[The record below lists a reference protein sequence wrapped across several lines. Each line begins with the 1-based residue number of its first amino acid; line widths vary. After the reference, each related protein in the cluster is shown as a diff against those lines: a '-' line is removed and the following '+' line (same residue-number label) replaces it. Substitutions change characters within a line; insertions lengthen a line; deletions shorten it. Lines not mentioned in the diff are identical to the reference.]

1 MNEFKEFLTS
11 SEMII
16 VGIIAAVG
24 CFLGLIVYI
33 FDKTYYKRKQ
43 RHNTKE
49 LNNLVEDVS
58 KEMEKEE
65 IKPVAVSTINND
77 LVNQPKVTT
86 IEEALSVAES
96 IEDKSTVSVVEE
108 VAPAVEN
115 PKEEAVEVVEQMSND
130 IHEENIDIIDDNFVE
145 EDIEEQN
152 DVYEKAEEKP
162 LVIPI
167 EEYEASKS
175 IEDIY
180 SEVKEKVESLEN
192 APVEEKLEYTDIE
205 PNKEEAIAE
214 LKKVTENLIK
224 KEENKLDPENIELT
238 KFEEEQ
244 EENAI
249 ISMDELLR
257 KSNELYEK
265 NEVTQYED
273 EGNEPI
279 SLQDL
284 ELRMNNIKSE
294 MMTIEEEE
302 RKEEAL
308 TIETNTNDTQPIYNL
323 KQPDTTMKSPK
334 MVLDDFNTIGKSDKI
349 YRDDIVFKSSPI
361 ISPIFGIEEN
371 VPSNDMMLENTANY
385 DKFDAEIKKTN
396 EFIVTLKELQEKLD

>member
-1 MNEFKEFLTS
+1 MNEFIEFLTS

-16 VGIIAAVG
+16 VGVIAAVG
-24 CFLGLIVYI
+24 CFLGLIVFI
-33 FDKTYYKRKQ
+33 FEKTYYKRKQ

-58 KEMEKEE
+58 KEMEKEQIIE
-65 IKPVAVSTINND
+65 KVDNSISNVENE
-77 LVNQPKVTT
+77 KVTT

-96 IEDKSTVSVVEE
+96 IEEKIEDSAIIEKPKCDELIEVLEPVSEISHEEEKIENIINSSAKEE
-108 VAPAVEN
+108 VC
-115 PKEEAVEVVEQMSND
+115 
-130 IHEENIDIIDDNFVE
+130 IDNTNTNVS
-145 EDIEEQN
+145 
-152 DVYEKAEEKP
+152 EEKP

-167 EEYEASKS
+167 EEFEASKS

-180 SEVKEKVESLEN
+180 SEVKEEVESLEKN
-192 APVEEKLEYTDIE
+192 STEELKYTDIE

-214 LKKVTENLIK
+214 LKKVTENLLK
-224 KEENKLDPENIELT
+224 KEEQEKLEPENIELT

-265 NEVTQYED
+265 NEVKQYED

-284 ELRMNNIKSE
+284 EARMNNIKSE
-294 MMTIEEEE
+294 IEAIEVEDKKDNSIVENITNNIPVYEVKEPEQTI
-302 RKEEAL
+302 
-308 TIETNTNDTQPIYNL
+308 
-323 KQPDTTMKSPK
+323 KSNK
-334 MVLDDFNTIGKSDKI
+334 VVLDDFNTIDKSDKV

-361 ISPIFGIEEN
+361 ISPIFGIEDN
-371 VPSNDMMLENTANY
+371 HPSNDMMLENTANY
-385 DKFDAEIKKTN
+385 DKFDEEIKKTN

>member
-1 MNEFKEFLTS
+1 MNEFIEFLTS

-16 VGIIAAVG
+16 VGVIAAVG
-24 CFLGLIVYI
+24 CFLGLIVFI
-33 FDKTYYKRKQ
+33 FEKTYYKRKQ

-58 KEMEKEE
+58 EEMEKEQIME
-65 IKPVAVSTINND
+65 KVDNSISNVENE
-77 LVNQPKVTT
+77 KVTT

-96 IEDKSTVSVVEE
+96 IEEKIEDSAIIEKPKCDELIEVLEPVSEISHEEEKIENNNNSSAKEE
-108 VAPAVEN
+108 VC
-115 PKEEAVEVVEQMSND
+115 
-130 IHEENIDIIDDNFVE
+130 IDNTNTNVS
-145 EDIEEQN
+145 
-152 DVYEKAEEKP
+152 EEKP

-167 EEYEASKS
+167 EEFEASKS

-180 SEVKEKVESLEN
+180 SEVKEEVESLEKN
-192 APVEEKLEYTDIE
+192 STEELKYTDIE

-214 LKKVTENLIK
+214 LKKVTENLLK
-224 KEENKLDPENIELT
+224 KEEQEKLEPENIELT

-265 NEVTQYED
+265 NEVKQYED

-284 ELRMNNIKSE
+284 EARMNNIKSE
-294 MMTIEEEE
+294 IE
-302 RKEEAL
+302 A
-308 TIETNTNDTQPIYNL
+308 IEVEDKKDNSIVENITNNIPIYEV
-323 KQPDTTMKSPK
+323 KEPEQIIKSNK
-334 MVLDDFNTIGKSDKI
+334 VVLDDFNTIDKSDKV

-361 ISPIFGIEEN
+361 ISPIFGIEDN
-371 VPSNDMMLENTANY
+371 HPSNDMMLENTANY
-385 DKFDAEIKKTN
+385 DKFDEEIKKTN

>member
-1 MNEFKEFLTS
+1 MNEFIEFLTS

-16 VGIIAAVG
+16 VGVIAAVG
-24 CFLGLIVYI
+24 CFLGLIVFI
-33 FDKTYYKRKQ
+33 FEKTYYKRKQ

-58 KEMEKEE
+58 KEMEKEQIME
-65 IKPVAVSTINND
+65 KVDNSISNVENE
-77 LVNQPKVTT
+77 KVTT

-96 IEDKSTVSVVEE
+96 IEEKIEDSAIIEKPKCDELIEVLEPVSEISHEEEKIENNNNSSAKEE
-108 VAPAVEN
+108 VC
-115 PKEEAVEVVEQMSND
+115 
-130 IHEENIDIIDDNFVE
+130 IDNTNTNVS
-145 EDIEEQN
+145 
-152 DVYEKAEEKP
+152 EEKP

-167 EEYEASKS
+167 EEFEASKS

-180 SEVKEKVESLEN
+180 SEVKEEVESLEKN
-192 APVEEKLEYTDIE
+192 STEELKYTDIE

-214 LKKVTENLIK
+214 LKKVTENLLK
-224 KEENKLDPENIELT
+224 KEEQEKLEPENIELT

-265 NEVTQYED
+265 NEVKQYED

-284 ELRMNNIKSE
+284 EARMNNIKSE
-294 MMTIEEEE
+294 IEAIEVEDKKDNSILENVTNNIPVYEVKEPEQTI
-302 RKEEAL
+302 
-308 TIETNTNDTQPIYNL
+308 
-323 KQPDTTMKSPK
+323 KSNK
-334 MVLDDFNTIGKSDKI
+334 VVLDDFNTIDKSDKV

-361 ISPIFGIEEN
+361 ISPIFGIEDN
-371 VPSNDMMLENTANY
+371 HPSNDMMLENTANY
-385 DKFDAEIKKTN
+385 DKFDEEIKKTN

>member
-1 MNEFKEFLTS
+1 MSEFKEFLTS

-16 VGIIAAVG
+16 VGVIAAIG

-49 LNNLVEDVS
+49 LNNIVEDVA

-65 IKPVAVSTINND
+65 IKEVPVTN
-77 LVNQPKVTT
+77 VNTPKVTT

-96 IEDKSTVSVVEE
+96 LEPT
-108 VAPAVEN
+108 
-115 PKEEAVEVVEQMSND
+115 VEVVEKEEPIIDTKEEVVSAIEEISND
-130 IHEENIDIIDDNFVE
+130 SVNETIDVIDDDFAL
-145 EDIEEQN
+145 EDEIIEE
-152 DVYEKAEEKP
+152 VEEKP

-167 EEYEASKS
+167 EEYEATKS

-180 SEVKEKVESLEN
+180 TEVKEKVESLE
-192 APVEEKLEYTDIE
+192 VEPADEQLKYTDIE

-224 KEENKLDPENIELT
+224 KEEEKELELENIELT

-294 MMTIEEEE
+294 MMAIEEEE
-302 RKEEAL
+302 QKEESITTTVEEL
-308 TIETNTNDTQPIYNL
+308 PIYDL
-323 KQPDTTMKSPK
+323 KQPDAAMKKPK
-334 MVLDDFNTIGKSDKI
+334 VVLDDFDTISKSDKI

-361 ISPIFGIEEN
+361 ISPIFGIEDN
-371 VPSNDMMLENTANY
+371 VSSNDMMFENTANY

>member
-1 MNEFKEFLTS
+1 MNEFIEFLTS

-16 VGIIAAVG
+16 VGVIAAVG
-24 CFLGLIVYI
+24 CFLGLIVFI
-33 FDKTYYKRKQ
+33 FEKTYYKRKQ

-58 KEMEKEE
+58 KEMEKEQIIE
-65 IKPVAVSTINND
+65 KVDNSISNVENE
-77 LVNQPKVTT
+77 KVTT

-96 IEDKSTVSVVEE
+96 IEEKIEDSAIIEKPKCDELIEVLEPVSEISHEEEKIENNNNSSAKEE
-108 VAPAVEN
+108 VC
-115 PKEEAVEVVEQMSND
+115 
-130 IHEENIDIIDDNFVE
+130 IDNTNTNVS
-145 EDIEEQN
+145 
-152 DVYEKAEEKP
+152 EEKP

-167 EEYEASKS
+167 EEFEASKS

-180 SEVKEKVESLEN
+180 SEVKEEVESLEN
-192 APVEEKLEYTDIE
+192 NSTEELKYTDIE

-214 LKKVTENLIK
+214 LKKVTENLLK
-224 KEENKLDPENIELT
+224 KEEQEKLEPENIELT

-265 NEVTQYED
+265 NEVKQYED

-284 ELRMNNIKSE
+284 EARMNNIKSE
-294 MMTIEEEE
+294 IE
-302 RKEEAL
+302 A
-308 TIETNTNDTQPIYNL
+308 IEVEDKKDNSIVENITDNIPIYEV
-323 KQPDTTMKSPK
+323 KEPEQTIKSNK
-334 MVLDDFNTIGKSDKI
+334 VVLDDFNTIDKSDKV

-361 ISPIFGIEEN
+361 ISPIFGIEDN
-371 VPSNDMMLENTANY
+371 HPSNDMMLENTANY
-385 DKFDAEIKKTN
+385 DKFDEEIKKTN

>member
-1 MNEFKEFLTS
+1 MNEFIEFLTS

-16 VGIIAAVG
+16 VGVIAAVG
-24 CFLGLIVYI
+24 CFLGLIVFI
-33 FDKTYYKRKQ
+33 FEKTYYKRKQ

-58 KEMEKEE
+58 KEMEKEQIIE
-65 IKPVAVSTINND
+65 KVDNSISNVENE
-77 LVNQPKVTT
+77 KVTT

-96 IEDKSTVSVVEE
+96 IEEKIEDSAIIEKPKCDELIEVLEPVSEISHEEEKIENNNNSSAKEE
-108 VAPAVEN
+108 VC
-115 PKEEAVEVVEQMSND
+115 
-130 IHEENIDIIDDNFVE
+130 IDNTNTNVS
-145 EDIEEQN
+145 
-152 DVYEKAEEKP
+152 EEKP

-167 EEYEASKS
+167 EEFEASKS

-180 SEVKEKVESLEN
+180 SEVKEEVESLEN
-192 APVEEKLEYTDIE
+192 NSTEELKYTDIE

-214 LKKVTENLIK
+214 LKKVTENLLK
-224 KEENKLDPENIELT
+224 KEEQEKLEPENIELT

-265 NEVTQYED
+265 NEVKQYED

-284 ELRMNNIKSE
+284 EARMNNIKSE
-294 MMTIEEEE
+294 IEAIEVEDKKDNSIVENVTNNIPVYEVKEPEQTI
-302 RKEEAL
+302 
-308 TIETNTNDTQPIYNL
+308 
-323 KQPDTTMKSPK
+323 KSNK
-334 MVLDDFNTIGKSDKI
+334 VVLDDFNTIDKSDKV

-361 ISPIFGIEEN
+361 ISPIFGIEDN
-371 VPSNDMMLENTANY
+371 HPSNDMMLENTANY
-385 DKFDAEIKKTN
+385 DKFDEEIKKTN

>member
-1 MNEFKEFLTS
+1 MSEFKEFLTS

-16 VGIIAAVG
+16 VGVIAAIG

-49 LNNLVEDVS
+49 LNNIVEDVA

-65 IKPVAVSTINND
+65 IKEVPVTN
-77 LVNQPKVTT
+77 VNTPKVTT

-96 IEDKSTVSVVEE
+96 LEPT
-108 VAPAVEN
+108 
-115 PKEEAVEVVEQMSND
+115 VEVVEKEEPIIDTKEEVVSAIEEISND
-130 IHEENIDIIDDNFVE
+130 SVNETIDVIDDDFAL
-145 EDIEEQN
+145 EDEIIEE
-152 DVYEKAEEKP
+152 VEEKP

-167 EEYEASKS
+167 EEYEATKS

-180 SEVKEKVESLEN
+180 TEVKEKVESLE
-192 APVEEKLEYTDIE
+192 VEPADEQLKYTDIE

-224 KEENKLDPENIELT
+224 KEEEKELEPENIELT

-294 MMTIEEEE
+294 MMAIEEEE
-302 RKEEAL
+302 QKEESITTTVEEL
-308 TIETNTNDTQPIYNL
+308 PIYDL
-323 KQPDTTMKSPK
+323 KQPDAAMKKPK
-334 MVLDDFNTIGKSDKI
+334 VVLDDFDTISKSDKI

-361 ISPIFGIEEN
+361 ISPIFGIEDN
-371 VPSNDMMLENTANY
+371 VSSNDMMFENTANY

>member
-1 MNEFKEFLTS
+1 MNEFMEFLTS

-16 VGIIAAVG
+16 VGVIAAVG
-24 CFLGLIVYI
+24 CFLGLIVFI
-33 FDKTYYKRKQ
+33 FEKTYYKRKQ

-58 KEMEKEE
+58 EEMEKEQIME
-65 IKPVAVSTINND
+65 KVDNSISNVENE
-77 LVNQPKVTT
+77 KVTT

-96 IEDKSTVSVVEE
+96 IEEKIEDSAIIEKPKCDELIEVLEPVSEISHEEEKIENNNNSSAKEE
-108 VAPAVEN
+108 VC
-115 PKEEAVEVVEQMSND
+115 
-130 IHEENIDIIDDNFVE
+130 IDNTNTNVS
-145 EDIEEQN
+145 
-152 DVYEKAEEKP
+152 EEKP

-167 EEYEASKS
+167 EEFEASKS

-180 SEVKEKVESLEN
+180 SEVKEEVESLEKN
-192 APVEEKLEYTDIE
+192 STEELKYTDIE

-214 LKKVTENLIK
+214 LKKVTENLLK
-224 KEENKLDPENIELT
+224 KEEQEKLEPENIELT

-265 NEVTQYED
+265 NEVKQYED

-284 ELRMNNIKSE
+284 EARMNNIKSE
-294 MMTIEEEE
+294 IEAIEVEDKKDNSIVENVTNNIPVYEVKEPEQTI
-302 RKEEAL
+302 
-308 TIETNTNDTQPIYNL
+308 
-323 KQPDTTMKSPK
+323 KSNK
-334 MVLDDFNTIGKSDKI
+334 VVLDDFNTIDKSDKV

-361 ISPIFGIEEN
+361 ISPIFGIEDN
-371 VPSNDMMLENTANY
+371 HPSNDMMLENTANY
-385 DKFDAEIKKTN
+385 DKFDEEIKKTN

>member
-16 VGIIAAVG
+16 VGVIAAIG

-49 LNNLVEDVS
+49 LNNIVEDGE
-58 KEMEKEE
+58 KEMAKEE
-65 IKPVAVSTINND
+65 IKEVPVTAINND
-77 LVNQPKVTT
+77 LASKPKVTT

-96 IEDKSTVSVVEE
+96 IEPPTPVEVREPVLDIKEE
-108 VAPAVEN
+108 VSTI
-115 PKEEAVEVVEQMSND
+115 EEDSNTTTSEVVD
-130 IHEENIDIIDDNFVE
+130 VIDDNFVE
-145 EDIEEQN
+145 EEIIEP
-152 DVYEKAEEKP
+152 VEEKP

-167 EEYEASKS
+167 EEYESSKS
-175 IEDIY
+175 IEDIFT
-180 SEVKEKVESLEN
+180 EVKEKVESLDS
-192 APVEEKLEYTDIE
+192 APAQEEQLKYTDIE
-205 PNKEEAIAE
+205 PNKDEAIAE
-214 LKKVTENLIK
+214 LKKATENLIK
-224 KEENKLDPENIELT
+224 KEEEKELAPENIELT

-294 MMTIEEEE
+294 MMAIEDEDQ
-302 RKEEAL
+302 KEVDSIIP
-308 TIETNTNDTQPIYNL
+308 IEDNSQIYNL
-323 KQPDTTMKSPK
+323 KQPEVAIKTPK
-334 MVLDDFNTIGKSDKI
+334 VVLDDFNTIDKSDNI

-361 ISPIFGIEEN
+361 ISPIFGIEDN
-371 VPSNDMMLENTANY
+371 MSSNDMMFENTANY

>member
-1 MNEFKEFLTS
+1 MNEFIEFLTS

-16 VGIIAAVG
+16 VGVIAAVG
-24 CFLGLIVYI
+24 CFLGLIVFI
-33 FDKTYYKRKQ
+33 FEKTYYKRKQ

-58 KEMEKEE
+58 KEMEKEQIIE
-65 IKPVAVSTINND
+65 KVDNSISNVENE
-77 LVNQPKVTT
+77 KVTT

-96 IEDKSTVSVVEE
+96 IEEKIEDSAIIEKPKCDELIEVLEPVSEISHEEEKIENNNNSSAKEE
-108 VAPAVEN
+108 VC
-115 PKEEAVEVVEQMSND
+115 
-130 IHEENIDIIDDNFVE
+130 IDNTNTNVS
-145 EDIEEQN
+145 
-152 DVYEKAEEKP
+152 EEKP

-167 EEYEASKS
+167 EEFEASKS

-180 SEVKEKVESLEN
+180 SEVKEEVESLEKN
-192 APVEEKLEYTDIE
+192 STEELKYTDIE

-214 LKKVTENLIK
+214 LKKVTENLLK
-224 KEENKLDPENIELT
+224 KEEQEKLEPENIELT

-265 NEVTQYED
+265 NEVKQYED

-284 ELRMNNIKSE
+284 EARMNNIKSE
-294 MMTIEEEE
+294 IEAIEVEDKKDNSIVENVTNNIPVYEVKEPEQTI
-302 RKEEAL
+302 
-308 TIETNTNDTQPIYNL
+308 
-323 KQPDTTMKSPK
+323 KSNK
-334 MVLDDFNTIGKSDKI
+334 VVLDDFNTIDKSDKV

-361 ISPIFGIEEN
+361 ISPIFGIEDN
-371 VPSNDMMLENTANY
+371 HPSNDMMLENTANY
-385 DKFDAEIKKTN
+385 DKFDEEIKKTN

>member
-1 MNEFKEFLTS
+1 MNEFIEFLTS
-11 SEMII
+11 SEMLI
-16 VGIIAAVG
+16 VGLIAAVG
-24 CFLGLIVYI
+24 ILFGVIILI
-33 FDKTYYKRKQ
+33 FEKTYYKRKQ

-58 KEMEKEE
+58 KEMEKEQIIE
-65 IKPVAVSTINND
+65 KVDNSISNVEKE
-77 LVNQPKVTT
+77 KVTT

-96 IEDKSTVSVVEE
+96 IEEKIEDSAIIEKPKCDELIEVLEPVSEISHEEEKIENNNNSSAKEE
-108 VAPAVEN
+108 VC
-115 PKEEAVEVVEQMSND
+115 
-130 IHEENIDIIDDNFVE
+130 IDNTNTNVS
-145 EDIEEQN
+145 
-152 DVYEKAEEKP
+152 EEKP

-167 EEYEASKS
+167 EEFEASKS

-180 SEVKEKVESLEN
+180 SEVKEEVESLEKN
-192 APVEEKLEYTDIE
+192 STEELKYTDIE

-214 LKKVTENLIK
+214 LKKVTENLLK
-224 KEENKLDPENIELT
+224 KEEQEKLEPENIELT

-265 NEVTQYED
+265 NEVKQYED

-284 ELRMNNIKSE
+284 EARMNNIKSE
-294 MMTIEEEE
+294 IEAIEVEDKKDNSIVENITNNIPVYEVKEPEQTI
-302 RKEEAL
+302 
-308 TIETNTNDTQPIYNL
+308 
-323 KQPDTTMKSPK
+323 KSNK
-334 MVLDDFNTIGKSDKI
+334 VVLDDFNTIDKSDKV

-361 ISPIFGIEEN
+361 ISPIFGIEDN
-371 VPSNDMMLENTANY
+371 HPSNDMMLENTANY
-385 DKFDAEIKKTN
+385 DKFDEEIKKTN

>member
-1 MNEFKEFLTS
+1 MNEFIEFLTS

-16 VGIIAAVG
+16 VGVIAAVG
-24 CFLGLIVYI
+24 CFLGLIVFI
-33 FDKTYYKRKQ
+33 FEKTYYKRKQ

-58 KEMEKEE
+58 KEMEKEQIIE
-65 IKPVAVSTINND
+65 KVDNSISNVEKE
-77 LVNQPKVTT
+77 KVTT

-96 IEDKSTVSVVEE
+96 IEEKIEDSAIIEKPKCDELIEVLEPVSEISHEEEKIENIINSSAKEE
-108 VAPAVEN
+108 VC
-115 PKEEAVEVVEQMSND
+115 
-130 IHEENIDIIDDNFVE
+130 IDNTNTNVS
-145 EDIEEQN
+145 
-152 DVYEKAEEKP
+152 EEKP

-167 EEYEASKS
+167 EEFEASKS

-180 SEVKEKVESLEN
+180 SEVKEEVESLEKN
-192 APVEEKLEYTDIE
+192 STEELKYTDIE

-214 LKKVTENLIK
+214 LKKVTENLLK
-224 KEENKLDPENIELT
+224 KEEQEKLEPENIELT

-265 NEVTQYED
+265 NEVKQYED

-284 ELRMNNIKSE
+284 EARMNNIKSE
-294 MMTIEEEE
+294 IEAIEVEDKKDNSIVE
-302 RKEEAL
+302 NITNNIPVYEVKEPEQ
-308 TIETNTNDTQPIYNL
+308 II
-323 KQPDTTMKSPK
+323 KSNK
-334 MVLDDFNTIGKSDKI
+334 VVLDDFNTIDKSDKV

-361 ISPIFGIEEN
+361 ISPIFGIEDN
-371 VPSNDMMLENTANY
+371 HPSNDMMLENTANY
-385 DKFDAEIKKTN
+385 DKFDEEIKKTN

>member
-1 MNEFKEFLTS
+1 MNEFMEFLTS

-16 VGIIAAVG
+16 VGVIAAVG
-24 CFLGLIVYI
+24 CFLGLIVFI
-33 FDKTYYKRKQ
+33 FEKTYYKRKQ

-58 KEMEKEE
+58 KKMEKEQIIE
-65 IKPVAVSTINND
+65 KVDNSISNVENE
-77 LVNQPKVTT
+77 KVTT

-96 IEDKSTVSVVEE
+96 IEEKIEDSAIIEKPKCDELIEVLEPVSEISHEEEKIENNNNSSAKEE
-108 VAPAVEN
+108 VC
-115 PKEEAVEVVEQMSND
+115 
-130 IHEENIDIIDDNFVE
+130 IDNTNTNVS
-145 EDIEEQN
+145 
-152 DVYEKAEEKP
+152 EEKP

-167 EEYEASKS
+167 EEFEASKS

-180 SEVKEKVESLEN
+180 SEVKEEVESLEN
-192 APVEEKLEYTDIE
+192 NSTEELKYTDIE

-214 LKKVTENLIK
+214 LKKVTENLLK
-224 KEENKLDPENIELT
+224 KEEQEKLEPENIELT

-265 NEVTQYED
+265 NEVKQYED

-284 ELRMNNIKSE
+284 EARMNNIKSE
-294 MMTIEEEE
+294 IEAIEVEDKKDNSIVE
-302 RKEEAL
+302 NITNNIPVYEVKEPEQ
-308 TIETNTNDTQPIYNL
+308 II
-323 KQPDTTMKSPK
+323 KSNK
-334 MVLDDFNTIGKSDKI
+334 VVLDDFNTIDKSDKV

-361 ISPIFGIEEN
+361 ISPIFGIEDN
-371 VPSNDMMLENTANY
+371 HPSNDMMLENTANY
-385 DKFDAEIKKTN
+385 DKFDEEIKKTN

>member
-1 MNEFKEFLTS
+1 MNEFMEFLTS

-16 VGIIAAVG
+16 VGVIAAVG
-24 CFLGLIVYI
+24 CFLGLIVFI
-33 FDKTYYKRKQ
+33 FEKTYYKRKQ

-58 KEMEKEE
+58 KEMEKEQIIE
-65 IKPVAVSTINND
+65 KVDNSISNVEKE
-77 LVNQPKVTT
+77 KVTT

-96 IEDKSTVSVVEE
+96 IEEKIEDSAIIEKPKCDELIEVLEPVSEISHEEEKIENNNNSSAKEE
-108 VAPAVEN
+108 VC
-115 PKEEAVEVVEQMSND
+115 
-130 IHEENIDIIDDNFVE
+130 IDNTNTNVS
-145 EDIEEQN
+145 
-152 DVYEKAEEKP
+152 EEKP

-167 EEYEASKS
+167 EEFEASKS

-180 SEVKEKVESLEN
+180 SEVKEEVESLEKN
-192 APVEEKLEYTDIE
+192 TTEELKYTDIE

-214 LKKVTENLIK
+214 LKKVTENLLK
-224 KEENKLDPENIELT
+224 KEELEKLEPENIELT

-265 NEVTQYED
+265 NEVKQYED

-284 ELRMNNIKSE
+284 EARMNNIKSE
-294 MMTIEEEE
+294 IEAIEVEDKKDNSIVENVTNNIPVYEVKEPEQTI
-302 RKEEAL
+302 
-308 TIETNTNDTQPIYNL
+308 
-323 KQPDTTMKSPK
+323 KSNK
-334 MVLDDFNTIGKSDKI
+334 VVLDDFNTIDKSDKV

-361 ISPIFGIEEN
+361 ISPIFGIEDN
-371 VPSNDMMLENTANY
+371 HPSNDMMLENTANY
-385 DKFDAEIKKTN
+385 DKFDEEIKKTN

>member
-1 MNEFKEFLTS
+1 MNEFMEFLTS

-16 VGIIAAVG
+16 VGVIAAVG
-24 CFLGLIVYI
+24 CFLGLIVFI
-33 FDKTYYKRKQ
+33 FEKTYYKRKQ

-58 KEMEKEE
+58 KEMEKEQIIE
-65 IKPVAVSTINND
+65 KVDNSISNVEKE
-77 LVNQPKVTT
+77 KVTT

-96 IEDKSTVSVVEE
+96 IEEKIEDSAIIEKPKCDELIEVLEPVSEISNEEEKIENNNNSSAKEE
-108 VAPAVEN
+108 VC
-115 PKEEAVEVVEQMSND
+115 
-130 IHEENIDIIDDNFVE
+130 IDNTNTNVS
-145 EDIEEQN
+145 
-152 DVYEKAEEKP
+152 EEKP

-167 EEYEASKS
+167 EEFEASKS

-180 SEVKEKVESLEN
+180 SEVKEEVESLEKN
-192 APVEEKLEYTDIE
+192 STGELKYTDIE

-214 LKKVTENLIK
+214 LKKVTENLLK
-224 KEENKLDPENIELT
+224 KEEQEKLEPENIELT

-265 NEVTQYED
+265 NEVKQYED

-284 ELRMNNIKSE
+284 EARMNNIKSE
-294 MMTIEEEE
+294 IE
-302 RKEEAL
+302 A
-308 TIETNTNDTQPIYNL
+308 IEVEDKKDNSIVENITNNIPIYEV
-323 KQPDTTMKSPK
+323 KEPEQTIKSNK
-334 MVLDDFNTIGKSDKI
+334 VVLDDFNTIDKSDKV

-361 ISPIFGIEEN
+361 ISPIFGIEDN
-371 VPSNDMMLENTANY
+371 HPSNDMMLENTANY
-385 DKFDAEIKKTN
+385 DKFDEEIKKTN

>member
-1 MNEFKEFLTS
+1 MNEFMEFLTS

-16 VGIIAAVG
+16 VGVIAAVG
-24 CFLGLIVYI
+24 CFLGLIVFI
-33 FDKTYYKRKQ
+33 FEKTYYKRKQ

-58 KEMEKEE
+58 KKMEKEQIIE
-65 IKPVAVSTINND
+65 KVDNSISNVENE
-77 LVNQPKVTT
+77 KVTT

-96 IEDKSTVSVVEE
+96 IEEKIEDSAIIEKPKCDELIEVLEPVSEISHEEEKIENNNNSSAKEE
-108 VAPAVEN
+108 VC
-115 PKEEAVEVVEQMSND
+115 
-130 IHEENIDIIDDNFVE
+130 IDNTNTNVS
-145 EDIEEQN
+145 
-152 DVYEKAEEKP
+152 EEKP

-167 EEYEASKS
+167 EEFEASKS

-180 SEVKEKVESLEN
+180 SEVKEEVESLEKN
-192 APVEEKLEYTDIE
+192 STEELKYTDIE

-214 LKKVTENLIK
+214 LKKVTENLLK
-224 KEENKLDPENIELT
+224 KEEQEKLEPENIELT

-265 NEVTQYED
+265 NEVKQYED

-284 ELRMNNIKSE
+284 EARMNNIKSE
-294 MMTIEEEE
+294 IEAIEVEDKKDNSIVE
-302 RKEEAL
+302 NITNNIPVYEVKEPEQ
-308 TIETNTNDTQPIYNL
+308 II
-323 KQPDTTMKSPK
+323 KSNK
-334 MVLDDFNTIGKSDKI
+334 VVLDDFNTIDKSDKV

-361 ISPIFGIEEN
+361 ISPIFGIEDN
-371 VPSNDMMLENTANY
+371 HPSNDMMLENTANY
-385 DKFDAEIKKTN
+385 DKFDEEIKKTN

>member
-16 VGIIAAVG
+16 VGVIAAIG

-49 LNNLVEDVS
+49 LNNIVEDVE
-58 KEMEKEE
+58 KEMAKEE
-65 IKPVAVSTINND
+65 IKEVPVTAINND
-77 LVNQPKVTT
+77 LASKPKVTT

-96 IEDKSTVSVVEE
+96 IEPPTPVEVREPVLDIKEE
-108 VAPAVEN
+108 VSTI
-115 PKEEAVEVVEQMSND
+115 EEDSNTTTSEVVD
-130 IHEENIDIIDDNFVE
+130 VIDDNFVE
-145 EDIEEQN
+145 EEIIEP
-152 DVYEKAEEKP
+152 VEEKP

-167 EEYEASKS
+167 EEYESSKS
-175 IEDIY
+175 IEDIFT
-180 SEVKEKVESLEN
+180 EVKEKVESLDS
-192 APVEEKLEYTDIE
+192 APAQEEQLKYTDIE
-205 PNKEEAIAE
+205 PNKDEAIAE
-214 LKKVTENLIK
+214 LKKATENLIK
-224 KEENKLDPENIELT
+224 KEEEKELAPENIELT

-294 MMTIEEEE
+294 MMAIEDEDQ
-302 RKEEAL
+302 KEVDSIIP
-308 TIETNTNDTQPIYNL
+308 IEDNSQIYNL
-323 KQPDTTMKSPK
+323 KQPEVAIKTPK
-334 MVLDDFNTIGKSDKI
+334 VVLDDFNTIDKSDNI

-361 ISPIFGIEEN
+361 ISPIFGIEDN
-371 VPSNDMMLENTANY
+371 MSSNDMMFENTANY

>member
-1 MNEFKEFLTS
+1 MNEFMEFLTS

-16 VGIIAAVG
+16 VGVIAAVG
-24 CFLGLIVYI
+24 CFLGLIVFI
-33 FDKTYYKRKQ
+33 FEKTYYKRKQ

-58 KEMEKEE
+58 KEMEKEQIIE
-65 IKPVAVSTINND
+65 KVDNSISNVENE
-77 LVNQPKVTT
+77 KVTT

-96 IEDKSTVSVVEE
+96 IEEKIEDSAIIEKPKCDELIEVLEPVSEISHEEEKIENNNNSSAKEE
-108 VAPAVEN
+108 VC
-115 PKEEAVEVVEQMSND
+115 
-130 IHEENIDIIDDNFVE
+130 IDNTNTNVS
-145 EDIEEQN
+145 
-152 DVYEKAEEKP
+152 EEKP

-167 EEYEASKS
+167 EEFEASKS

-180 SEVKEKVESLEN
+180 SEVKEEVESLEKN
-192 APVEEKLEYTDIE
+192 STEELKYTDIE

-214 LKKVTENLIK
+214 LKKVTENLLK
-224 KEENKLDPENIELT
+224 KEEQEKLEPENIELT

-249 ISMDELLR
+249 ISIEELLR

-265 NEVTQYED
+265 NEVKQYED

-284 ELRMNNIKSE
+284 EARMNNIKSE
-294 MMTIEEEE
+294 IEAIEVEDKKDNSIVENVTNNIPVYEVKEPEQTI
-302 RKEEAL
+302 
-308 TIETNTNDTQPIYNL
+308 
-323 KQPDTTMKSPK
+323 KSNK
-334 MVLDDFNTIGKSDKI
+334 VVLDDFNTIDKSDKV

-361 ISPIFGIEEN
+361 ISPIFGIEDN
-371 VPSNDMMLENTANY
+371 HPSNDMMLENTANY
-385 DKFDAEIKKTN
+385 DKFDEEIKKTN

>member
-1 MNEFKEFLTS
+1 MNEFMEFLTS

-16 VGIIAAVG
+16 VGVIAAVG
-24 CFLGLIVYI
+24 CFLGLIVFI
-33 FDKTYYKRKQ
+33 FEKTYYKRKQ

-58 KEMEKEE
+58 KEMEKEQIIE
-65 IKPVAVSTINND
+65 KVDNSISNVEKE
-77 LVNQPKVTT
+77 KVTT

-96 IEDKSTVSVVEE
+96 IEEKIEDSAIIEKPKCDELIEVLEPVSEISHEEEKIENIINSSAKEE
-108 VAPAVEN
+108 VC
-115 PKEEAVEVVEQMSND
+115 
-130 IHEENIDIIDDNFVE
+130 IDNTNTNVS
-145 EDIEEQN
+145 
-152 DVYEKAEEKP
+152 EEKP

-167 EEYEASKS
+167 EEFEASKS

-180 SEVKEKVESLEN
+180 SEVKEEVESLEN
-192 APVEEKLEYTDIE
+192 NSTEELKYTDIE

-214 LKKVTENLIK
+214 LKKVTENLLK
-224 KEENKLDPENIELT
+224 KEEQEKLEPENIELT

-265 NEVTQYED
+265 NEVKQYED

-284 ELRMNNIKSE
+284 EARMNNIKSE
-294 MMTIEEEE
+294 IE
-302 RKEEAL
+302 A
-308 TIETNTNDTQPIYNL
+308 IEVEDKKDNSIVENITDNIPIYEV
-323 KQPDTTMKSPK
+323 KEPEQTIKSNK
-334 MVLDDFNTIGKSDKI
+334 VVLDDFNTIDKSDKV

-361 ISPIFGIEEN
+361 ISPIFGIEDN
-371 VPSNDMMLENTANY
+371 HPSNDMMLENTANY
-385 DKFDAEIKKTN
+385 DKFDEEIKKTN

>member
-1 MNEFKEFLTS
+1 MSEFKEFLTS

-49 LNNLVEDVS
+49 LKNIVEDVA

-65 IKPVAVSTINND
+65 IKDIPVTEANNN
-77 LVNQPKVTT
+77 LVNKPRVTT

-96 IEDKSTVSVVEE
+96 IEPVANANTVEKI
-108 VAPAVEN
+108 EN
-115 PKEEAVEVVEQMSND
+115 PVL
-130 IHEENIDIIDDNFVE
+130 
-145 EDIEEQN
+145 DIEEEVVDNVIQEISN
-152 DVYEKAEEKP
+152 DTKEEVISTIDDDFVKEEIIEEIEEKP

-167 EEYEASKS
+167 EEYEATKS

-180 SEVKEKVESLEN
+180 TEVKEKVESLEV
-192 APVEEKLEYTDIE
+192 APEEEQLKYTDIE

-224 KEENKLDPENIELT
+224 KEEEKELGFENIELT

-249 ISMDELLR
+249 ISMDELLK

-265 NEVTQYED
+265 NEITQYED

-294 MMTIEEEE
+294 MMAIEDEEQNE
-302 RKEEAL
+302 VEPIITE
-308 TIETNTNDTQPIYNL
+308 DVSPIYNL
-323 KQPDTTMKSPK
+323 KQPDASMKTPK
-334 MVLDDFNTIGKSDKI
+334 VVLDDFDTISKSDKI

-361 ISPIFGIEEN
+361 ISPIFGIEDN
-371 VPSNDMMLENTANY
+371 ISSNDMMFENTANY

>member
-1 MNEFKEFLTS
+1 MNEFMEFLTS
-11 SEMII
+11 IEMII
-16 VGIIAAVG
+16 VGVIAAVG
-24 CFLGLIVYI
+24 CFLGLIVFI
-33 FDKTYYKRKQ
+33 FEKTYYKRKQ

-58 KEMEKEE
+58 KEMEKEQIIE
-65 IKPVAVSTINND
+65 KVDNSISNVENE
-77 LVNQPKVTT
+77 KVTT

-96 IEDKSTVSVVEE
+96 IEEKIEDSAIIEKPKCDELIEVLEPVSEISHEEEKIENNNNSSAKEE
-108 VAPAVEN
+108 VC
-115 PKEEAVEVVEQMSND
+115 
-130 IHEENIDIIDDNFVE
+130 IDNTNTNVS
-145 EDIEEQN
+145 
-152 DVYEKAEEKP
+152 EEKP

-167 EEYEASKS
+167 EEFEASKS

-180 SEVKEKVESLEN
+180 SEVKEEVESLEKN
-192 APVEEKLEYTDIE
+192 STEELKYTDIE

-214 LKKVTENLIK
+214 LKKVTENLLK
-224 KEENKLDPENIELT
+224 KEEQEKLEPENIELT

-265 NEVTQYED
+265 NEVKQYED

-284 ELRMNNIKSE
+284 EARMNNIKSE
-294 MMTIEEEE
+294 IE
-302 RKEEAL
+302 A
-308 TIETNTNDTQPIYNL
+308 IEVEDKKDNSIVENITDNIPIYEV
-323 KQPDTTMKSPK
+323 KEPEQTIKSNK
-334 MVLDDFNTIGKSDKI
+334 VVLDDFNTIDKSDKV

-361 ISPIFGIEEN
+361 ISPIFGIEDN
-371 VPSNDMMLENTANY
+371 HPSNDMMLENTANY
-385 DKFDAEIKKTN
+385 DKFDEEIKKTN

>member
-1 MNEFKEFLTS
+1 MSEFKEFLTS

-16 VGIIAAVG
+16 VGVIAAIG

-49 LNNLVEDVS
+49 LNNIVEDVA

-65 IKPVAVSTINND
+65 IKEVPVTN
-77 LVNQPKVTT
+77 VNTPKVTT

-96 IEDKSTVSVVEE
+96 LEPT
-108 VAPAVEN
+108 
-115 PKEEAVEVVEQMSND
+115 VEVVEKEEPIIDTKEEVVNAIEEISND
-130 IHEENIDIIDDNFVE
+130 SVNETIDVIDDDFAL
-145 EDIEEQN
+145 EDEIIEE
-152 DVYEKAEEKP
+152 VEEKP

-167 EEYEASKS
+167 EEYEATKS

-180 SEVKEKVESLEN
+180 TEVKEKVESLE
-192 APVEEKLEYTDIE
+192 VEPADEQLKYTDIE

-224 KEENKLDPENIELT
+224 KEEEKELEPENIELT

-294 MMTIEEEE
+294 MMAIEEEE
-302 RKEEAL
+302 QKEESITTTVEEL
-308 TIETNTNDTQPIYNL
+308 PIYDL
-323 KQPDTTMKSPK
+323 KQPDAAMKKPK
-334 MVLDDFNTIGKSDKI
+334 VVLDDFDTISKSDKI

-361 ISPIFGIEEN
+361 ISPIFGIEDN
-371 VPSNDMMLENTANY
+371 VSSNDMMFENTANY

>member
-1 MNEFKEFLTS
+1 MNEFMEFLTS

-16 VGIIAAVG
+16 VGVIAAVG
-24 CFLGLIVYI
+24 CFLGLIVFI
-33 FDKTYYKRKQ
+33 FEKTYYKRKQ

-58 KEMEKEE
+58 KEMEKEQIIE
-65 IKPVAVSTINND
+65 KVDNSISNVENE
-77 LVNQPKVTT
+77 KVTT

-96 IEDKSTVSVVEE
+96 IEEKIEDSAIIEKPKCDELIEVLEPVSEISHEEEKIENNNNSSAKEE
-108 VAPAVEN
+108 VC
-115 PKEEAVEVVEQMSND
+115 
-130 IHEENIDIIDDNFVE
+130 IDNTNTNVS
-145 EDIEEQN
+145 
-152 DVYEKAEEKP
+152 EEKP

-167 EEYEASKS
+167 EEFEASKS

-180 SEVKEKVESLEN
+180 SEVKEEVESLEKN
-192 APVEEKLEYTDIE
+192 STEELKYTDIE

-214 LKKVTENLIK
+214 LKKVTENLLK
-224 KEENKLDPENIELT
+224 KEEQEKLEPENIELT

-265 NEVTQYED
+265 NEVKQYED

-284 ELRMNNIKSE
+284 EARMNNIKSE
-294 MMTIEEEE
+294 IEAIEVEDKKDNSIVENVTNNIPVYEVKEPEQTI
-302 RKEEAL
+302 
-308 TIETNTNDTQPIYNL
+308 
-323 KQPDTTMKSPK
+323 KSNK
-334 MVLDDFNTIGKSDKI
+334 VVLDDFNTIDKSDKV

-361 ISPIFGIEEN
+361 ISPIFGIEDN
-371 VPSNDMMLENTANY
+371 HPSNDMMLENTANY
-385 DKFDAEIKKTN
+385 DKFDEEIKKTN

>member
-1 MNEFKEFLTS
+1 MNEFMEFLTS
-11 SEMII
+11 SEMLI
-16 VGIIAAVG
+16 VGLIAAVG
-24 CFLGLIVYI
+24 ILFGVIILI
-33 FDKTYYKRKQ
+33 FEKTYYKRKQ

-58 KEMEKEE
+58 KEMEKEQIIE
-65 IKPVAVSTINND
+65 KVDNSISNVENE
-77 LVNQPKVTT
+77 KVTT

-96 IEDKSTVSVVEE
+96 IEEKIEDSAIIEKPKCDELIEVLEPVSEISHEEEKIENNNNSSAKEE
-108 VAPAVEN
+108 VC
-115 PKEEAVEVVEQMSND
+115 
-130 IHEENIDIIDDNFVE
+130 IDNTNTNVS
-145 EDIEEQN
+145 
-152 DVYEKAEEKP
+152 EEKP

-167 EEYEASKS
+167 EEFEASKS

-180 SEVKEKVESLEN
+180 SEVKEEVESLEKN
-192 APVEEKLEYTDIE
+192 STEELKYTDIE

-214 LKKVTENLIK
+214 LKKVTENLLK
-224 KEENKLDPENIELT
+224 KEEQEKLEPENIELT

-265 NEVTQYED
+265 NEVKQYED

-284 ELRMNNIKSE
+284 EARMNNIKSE
-294 MMTIEEEE
+294 IEAIEVEDKKDNSIVENVTNNIPVYEVKEPEQTI
-302 RKEEAL
+302 
-308 TIETNTNDTQPIYNL
+308 
-323 KQPDTTMKSPK
+323 KSNK
-334 MVLDDFNTIGKSDKI
+334 VVLDDFNTIDKSDKV

-361 ISPIFGIEEN
+361 ISPIFGIEDN
-371 VPSNDMMLENTANY
+371 HPSNDMMLENTANY
-385 DKFDAEIKKTN
+385 DKFDEEIKKTN

>member
-1 MNEFKEFLTS
+1 MNEFIEFLTS

-16 VGIIAAVG
+16 VGVIAAVG
-24 CFLGLIVYI
+24 CFLGLIVFI
-33 FDKTYYKRKQ
+33 FEKTYYKRKQ

-58 KEMEKEE
+58 KEMEKEQIIE
-65 IKPVAVSTINND
+65 KVDNSISNVEKE
-77 LVNQPKVTT
+77 KVTT

-96 IEDKSTVSVVEE
+96 IEEKIEDSAIIEKPKCDELIEVLEPVSEISHEEEKIENNNNSSAKEE
-108 VAPAVEN
+108 VC
-115 PKEEAVEVVEQMSND
+115 
-130 IHEENIDIIDDNFVE
+130 IDNTNTNVS
-145 EDIEEQN
+145 
-152 DVYEKAEEKP
+152 EEKP

-167 EEYEASKS
+167 EEFEASKS

-180 SEVKEKVESLEN
+180 SEVKEEVESLEN
-192 APVEEKLEYTDIE
+192 NSTEELKYTDIE

-214 LKKVTENLIK
+214 LKKVTENLLK
-224 KEENKLDPENIELT
+224 KEEQEKLEPENIELT

-265 NEVTQYED
+265 NEVKQYED

-284 ELRMNNIKSE
+284 EARMNNIKSE
-294 MMTIEEEE
+294 IEAIEVEDKKDNSIVE
-302 RKEEAL
+302 NITNNIPVYEVKEPEQ
-308 TIETNTNDTQPIYNL
+308 II
-323 KQPDTTMKSPK
+323 KSNK
-334 MVLDDFNTIGKSDKI
+334 VVLDDFNTIDKSDKV

-361 ISPIFGIEEN
+361 ISPIFGIEDN
-371 VPSNDMMLENTANY
+371 HPSNDMMLENTANY
-385 DKFDAEIKKTN
+385 DKFDEEIKKTN

>member
-1 MNEFKEFLTS
+1 MNEFIEFLTS

-16 VGIIAAVG
+16 VGVIAAVG
-24 CFLGLIVYI
+24 CFLGLIVFI
-33 FDKTYYKRKQ
+33 FEKTYYKRKQ

-58 KEMEKEE
+58 KEMEKEQIIE
-65 IKPVAVSTINND
+65 KVDNSISNVENE
-77 LVNQPKVTT
+77 KVTT

-96 IEDKSTVSVVEE
+96 IEEKIEDSAIIEKPKCDELIEVLEPVSEISHEEEKIENNNNSSAKEE
-108 VAPAVEN
+108 VC
-115 PKEEAVEVVEQMSND
+115 
-130 IHEENIDIIDDNFVE
+130 IDNTNTNVS
-145 EDIEEQN
+145 
-152 DVYEKAEEKP
+152 EEKP

-167 EEYEASKS
+167 EEFEASKS

-180 SEVKEKVESLEN
+180 SEVKEEVESLEN
-192 APVEEKLEYTDIE
+192 NSTEELKYTDIE

-214 LKKVTENLIK
+214 LKKVTENLLK
-224 KEENKLDPENIELT
+224 KEEQEKLEPENIELT

-265 NEVTQYED
+265 NEVKQYED

-284 ELRMNNIKSE
+284 EARMNNIKSE
-294 MMTIEEEE
+294 IE
-302 RKEEAL
+302 A
-308 TIETNTNDTQPIYNL
+308 IEVEDKKDNSIVENITDNIPIYEV
-323 KQPDTTMKSPK
+323 KEPEQTIKSNK
-334 MVLDDFNTIGKSDKI
+334 VVLDDFNTIDKYDKV

-361 ISPIFGIEEN
+361 ISPIFGIEDN
-371 VPSNDMMLENTANY
+371 HPSNDMMLENTANY
-385 DKFDAEIKKTN
+385 DKFDEEIKKTN